1 MVTANVPTAVVAVTA
16 TPAAAAAVRT
26 TVRKTAAVAATA
38 NSTEQLL
45 MEQLSKQQAQIDNLM
60 QQHEAFAVRLEISL
74 EQQQAGVHSQIRAL
88 TARMDA
94 AEAQQETVLMTMFGR
109 MQSVTQQTIQQS
121 IGALLPQLTQ
131 AAAGG
136 VFTSQNRLA
145 LATAPTAQWTTGVQ
159 QQGGGI
165 GVVGG
170 SPPTP
175 STSPLP
181 M

>member
-1 MVTANVPTAVVAVTA
+1 
-16 TPAAAAAVRT
+16 
-26 TVRKTAAVAATA
+26 
-38 NSTEQLL
+38 

-60 QQHEAFAVRLEISL
+60 QQHEAFAVRLETSL

-109 MQSVTQQTIQQS
+109 MQSVTLQTIQQS